1 MLPLR
6 LYTRISIRGLTAAVA
21 CIVGV
26 GLAVRCCVAHTGDMP
41 GDGGALPA
49 GAAAEIDSFTAAMQR
64 RDGERK
70 ATLPAAA
77 SALFAFDP
85 NTADST
91 TLRRLGLPAWQV
103 GNIMKYRRKGGRW
116 RRADDFRRL
125 YGLSAADFE
134 RLRPYIEITP
144 AAGGAAGASSS
155 TPSRSTA
162 PSVPRYARVGKY
174 APGTVVDL
182 NTTDTASL
190 KRIPGIGS
198 YYARKICDYRA
209 QLGGYVSAAQVRE
222 IEGLP
227 EDIGAWVRVDA
238 YPQVRRLDVN
248 KATFRELVRHPYLT
262 YEQVKAVFD
271 YRRKHGPLMRIT
283 DLRLLPVFTPADEE
297 RLAPYLSF

>member
-6 LYTRISIRGLTAAVA
+6 LYTRISIRGLTAVIA

-26 GLAVRCCVAHTGDMP
+26 GLAVRCCVAHNGDTP
-41 GDGGALPA
+41 GDGGVLPA

-70 ATLPAAA
+70 ALPAAA
-77 SALFAFDP
+77 TALFAFDP
-85 NTADST
+85 NTADSA
-91 TLRRLGLPAWQV
+91 TLQRLGLPAWQV

-134 RLRPYIEITP
+134 RLRPYIDIAP
-144 AAGGAAGASSS
+144 SAGGAAGASSS
-155 TPSRSTA
+155 APSHSPA
-162 PSVPRYARVGKY
+162 PSVPRYARVEKY

-182 NTTDTASL
+182 NTADTASL

-209 QLGGYVSAAQVRE
+209 QLGGYVSAAQVSE

-227 EDIGAWVRVDA
+227 DGIGVWVRVDA
-238 YPQVRRLDVN
+238 YPQVRRLNVN

-262 YEQVKAVFD
+262 YEQVKAIFD
-271 YRRKHGPLMRIT
+271 YRRKHGPLLRIT
-283 DLRLLPVFTPADEE
+283 DLRLLHVFTPADEE